1 MSRTVL
7 QPFEEYQKA
16 RISFVQHIA
25 ELATRSQNI
34 MALHSAGVMSLL
46 RPLLLDSVSSIQQS
60 AALAIGRLANHS
72 EELAESVI
80 QNLVIEQLIFS
91 LANQNRFFK
100 KAACYVLRAVA
111 KHSAELAESVVNKGA
126 LEPLIKCLEE
136 FDPSVK
142 ESAAWALGYI
152 AKHNPDLANKV
163 VEAIAVDSLIL
174 CLQEPEI
181 SLKRASAQTL
191 SYICQHKESLAQP
204 VAENGL
210 ETIAFYL
217 SYNDVQLKRNICLL
231 LGNITK
237 HSPDLAD
244 QVMNK
249 LNPQKL
255 LSCLN
260 DDDKIVKKN
269 AAFCV
274 CEIVNK
280 NVNNAGVIV
289 NNGGAGILVAFI
301 TSVSGDPRLYGIL
314 SLGFIAALKDDLAQA
329 VINAKAITQLKDA
342 LHKEPQQHIKA
353 AACFALG
360 HIGRHSDK
368 HAKEVADANVLALM
382 LYHYMSSESNNDLKD
397 KAKKALVSIIKSCS
411 NLSNL
416 EPLLHVAPTD
426 ILSHILEQ
434 FIRHLKESKT
444 EKKNFVM
451 NGGLQKLQEL
461 KNKEITL
468 KDKIEEINSIYPEDI
483 VRYYTPEYNAM
494 LLSKI
499 D

>member
-25 ELATRSQNI
+25 ELATRPQNI

-80 QNLVIEQLIFS
+80 QNEIISQLIYS
-91 LANQNRFFK
+91 LSNQNRFFK
-100 KAACYVLRAVA
+100 KAACFVLRAVS
-111 KHSAELAESVVNKGA
+111 KHSPQLAEDIVKSGA

-152 AKHNPDLANKV
+152 AKHNSNLAYQV
-163 VEAIAVDSLIL
+163 VEARAVDSLIL

-181 SLKRASAQTL
+181 SLKRAAAQTL
-191 SYICQHKESLAQP
+191 SYICQHNEQLAQP

-210 ETIAFYL
+210 ETITFYL

-231 LGNITK
+231 LSNITK
-237 HSPDLAD
+237 HSIDLAD

-255 LSCLN
+255 LSCLK
-260 DDDKIVKKN
+260 DSDKIVKKN
-269 AAFCV
+269 AAICI

-280 NVNNAGVIV
+280 SVNNASVMI
-289 NNGGAGILVAFI
+289 NNGAAAIIVEFI
-301 TSVSGDPRLYGIL
+301 TNVKGDPRLYGIL
-314 SLGFIAALKDDLAQA
+314 SLGFIAAFKDDLAQS
-329 VINAKAITQLKDA
+329 VIKAKAISQLKDA
-342 LHKEPQQHIKA
+342 LQNEPHQHIKA
-353 AACFALG
+353 AACYALG
-360 HIGRHSDK
+360 HIGRHSAQ

-382 LYHYMSSESNNDLKD
+382 LLHYMSQESTDEAKQSLK
-397 KAKKALVSIIKSCS
+397 KIIDSCS

-416 EPLLHVAPTD
+416 EPLLQVAPEK
-426 ILSHILEQ
+426 ILKHILNQ
-434 FIRHLKESKT
+434 FIKHLKDNKA
-444 EKKNFVM
+444 EKKQFVM

-461 KNKEITL
+461 KKKLNDQLKE
-468 KDKIEEINSIYPEDI
+468 KIEEINSYYPDDI
-483 VRYYTPEYNAM
+483 VKYYNPDYNAM
-494 LLSKI
+494 LLNKL